1 MIKWQRVDQAG
12 MREIA
17 RQVAQMPEIEQQ
29 DDDEAEEVGGLQVR
43 RDRWVRPGIRHM
55 NLLHLNVAAA
65 VRKRGVNPMVA
76 VSRKPAVRLHRQQA
90 GPCAMADLRGDASA
104 WRAGSEGASGARGL
118 PPQQV

>member
-43 RDRWVRPGIRHM
+43 RD
-55 NLLHLNVAAA
+55 
-65 VRKRGVNPMVA
+65 
-76 VSRKPAVRLHRQQA
+76 A
-90 GPCAMADLRGDASA
+90 GFVP
-104 WRAGSEGASGARGL
+104 ASGT
-118 PPQQV
+118 